1 MTFSPKLV
9 ALDVDGTLV
18 DGDNNM
24 SAAVRDAVWGL
35 RDKGIETVITTGRA
49 IPGVMST
56 VDKLGF
62 DDGIAIGSNGAVVF
76 SYAPPV
82 VLHSVTFDA
91 SAAVALILAQV
102 PDAMVAVEEMGV
114 GYRVNKHFPDGEIG
128 GQITLQ
134 SVEELV
140 EHPVSRVIIRAP
152 EHSAEEFG
160 AIVSEIGL
168 TDTSYYIGYS
178 AWVDLAPEGVSKA
191 SGLEFV
197 CERLGVDVS
206 EVLAVGDGHNDYEM
220 LEWAGRGVAMGH
232 APDRVKRIADD
243 VTGSIEQDGLA
254 QELAKYL

>member
-1 MTFSPKLV
+1 MTFSPKLI

-18 DGDNNM
+18 DNADTM
-24 SAAVRDAVWGL
+24 SAAVHDAVLAL
-35 RDKGIETVITTGRA
+35 RDKGIEMVITTGRA
-49 IPGVMST
+49 IPGVLRT
-56 VDKLGF
+56 VGQLGLR
-62 DDGIAIGSNGAVVF
+62 DGIAIASNGAVVF
-76 SYAPPV
+76 SYDPPE

-91 SAAVALILAQV
+91 SAAVGLILDQV
-102 PDAMVAVEEMGV
+102 PDAMVAVEEIGV

-140 EHPVSRVIIRAP
+140 QHPVSRVIIRAP
-152 EHSAEEFG
+152 GHTPDEFG
-160 AIVSEIGL
+160 AIVHGLGL

-206 EVLAVGDGHNDYEM
+206 EVLSVGDGHNDYEM
-220 LEWAGRGVAMGH
+220 LEWAGRGVAMGQ

-243 VTGSIEQDGLA
+243 VTGTVEEDGLA
-254 QELAKYL
+254 QELQRYL

>member
-1 MTFSPKLV
+1 MFSPKLV

-35 RDKGIETVITTGRA
+35 RDRGIETVITTGRA
-49 IPGVMST
+49 IPGVMTT
-56 VDKLGF
+56 VAKLGF
-62 DDGIAIGSNGAVVF
+62 GDGIAIGSNGAVVF

-114 GYRVNKHFPDGEIG
+114 GYRVNKHFPEGEIG
-128 GQITLQ
+128 GQITLH
-134 SVEELV
+134 SVEELL

-168 TDTSYYIGYS
+168 TGTSYYIGYS

-254 QELAKYL
+254 QELARYL

>member
-18 DGDNNM
+18 DGSNTM

-49 IPGVMST
+49 IPGVMTT
-56 VDKLGF
+56 VAQLGF

-82 VLHSVTFDA
+82 VLHSVVFDA
-91 SAAVALILAQV
+91 SAAVALILAAV
-102 PDAMVAVEEMGV
+102 PDAMVAVEEIGV

-134 SVEELV
+134 SVEDLV
-140 EHPVSRVIIRAP
+140 AQPVSRVIVRAP
-152 EHSAEEFG
+152 DHSAEEFG
-160 AIVSEIGL
+160 AMVHELGL
-168 TDTSYYIGYS
+168 TDTNYYIGYT

-191 SGLEFV
+191 SGLEVV
-197 CERLGVDVS
+197 CVRLGIEAAD
-206 EVLAVGDGHNDYEM
+206 VLAVGDGHNDYEM

-232 APDRVKRIADD
+232 APDRVKNIADD
-243 VTGSIEQDGLA
+243 VTGSIDEDGLA
-254 QELAKYL
+254 TELAKYI

>member
-1 MTFSPKLV
+1 LTFWPKLV

-24 SAAVRDAVWGL
+24 SAPVYDAVRGL
-35 RDKGIETVITTGRA
+35 RDRGIETVITTGRA

-56 VDKLGF
+56 VAKLGF
-62 DDGIAIGSNGAVVF
+62 DEGIAIGSNGAVVF
-76 SYAPPV
+76 SFAPPV

-91 SAAVALILAQV
+91 SIAVALILAEV

-114 GYRVNKHFPDGEIG
+114 GYRVNKHFPEGEIG

-140 EHPVSRVIIRAP
+140 RHPVSRVIIRAP

-160 AIVSEIGL
+160 AIVSEVGL
-168 TDTSYYIGYS
+168 TGTSYYIGYS

-232 APDRVKRIADD
+232 APDRVKRIADA
-243 VTGSIEQDGLA
+243 VTGSIEEDGLA
-254 QELAKYL
+254 TELAKYL

>member
-18 DGDNNM
+18 DGDNNL
-24 SAAVRDAVWGL
+24 SAAVRDAVRGL
-35 RDKGIETVITTGRA
+35 RDRGIETVITTGRA

-56 VDKLGF
+56 VAKLGF

-114 GYRVNKHFPDGEIG
+114 GYRVNKHFPEGEIG

-152 EHSAEEFG
+152 QHSAEEFG

-168 TDTSYYIGYS
+168 TGTSYYIGYS

-254 QELAKYL
+254 TELQRYL

>member
-24 SAAVRDAVWGL
+24 SAAVHDAVWAL

-56 VDKLGF
+56 VAKLGLTE
-62 DDGIAIGSNGAVVF
+62 GIAIASNGAVVF
-76 SYAPPV
+76 SYDPPV

-91 SAAVALILAQV
+91 SAAVALILAKV
-102 PDAMVAVEEMGV
+102 PDAMVAVEEIGV

-140 EHPVSRVIIRAP
+140 EHPVTRVIIRAP
-152 EHSAEEFG
+152 EHTAEEFG
-160 AIVSEIGL
+160 AIVGDLGL
-168 TDTSYYIGYS
+168 TGTSYYIGYS

-191 SGLEFV
+191 SGLDFV
-197 CERLGVDVS
+197 CERLGIQAS
-206 EVLAVGDGHNDYEM
+206 EVLAVGDGHNDFEM

-232 APDRVKRIADD
+232 APERVKAIADA

-254 QELAKYL
+254 TELKRYA

>member
-18 DGDNNM
+18 DGDNNL

-56 VDKLGF
+56 VAKLGF

-91 SAAVALILAQV
+91 SAAVALILAEV

-114 GYRVNKHFPDGEIG
+114 GYRVNKHFPEGEIG

-232 APDRVKRIADD
+232 APNRVKRIADD

>member
-18 DGDNNM
+18 DNVDTM
-24 SAAVRDAVWGL
+24 SDAVHDAVRAL
-35 RDKGIETVITTGRA
+35 HEKGIEMVITTGRA

-56 VDKLGF
+56 VAKLGLR
-62 DDGIAIGSNGAVVF
+62 DGIAIASNGAVVF
-76 SYAPPV
+76 SYDPPA

-91 SAAVALILAQV
+91 SEAVAVILAKV
-102 PDAMVAVEEMGV
+102 PDAMVAVEEIGV

-152 EHSAEEFG
+152 THTAEEFG
-160 AIVSEIGL
+160 AIVHELGL
-168 TDTSYYIGYS
+168 TGTSYYIGYS

-191 SGLEFV
+191 SGLAFV
-197 CERLGVDVS
+197 CQRLGVDVS

-220 LEWAGRGVAMGH
+220 LEWAGRGVAMGQ
-232 APDRVKRIADD
+232 APDRVKRIADA
-243 VTGSIEQDGLA
+243 VTGTIEEDGLA
-254 QELAKYL
+254 QELARYL

>member
-18 DGDNNM
+18 DGANNM
-24 SAAVRDAVWGL
+24 SEDVRAAVLALHSNGM
-35 RDKGIETVITTGRA
+35 KTVITTGRA
-49 IPGVMST
+49 IPGVMNT
-56 VDKLGF
+56 VAKLGF
-62 DDGIAIGSNGAVVF
+62 TEGLAIASNGAVVF
-76 SYAPPV
+76 SYDPPV
-82 VLHSVTFDA
+82 VLNAVTFDA
-91 SAAVALILAQV
+91 SAAVALILAKV
-102 PDAMVAVEEMGV
+102 PSAMVAVEEIGV

-134 SVEELV
+134 SVAELV

-160 AIVSEIGL
+160 AIVHDLGL
-168 TDTSYYIGYS
+168 TGTNYYIGYT

-197 CERLGVDVS
+197 CRRLGIGAAD
-206 EVLAVGDGHNDYEM
+206 VLAIGDGHNDYEM

-232 APDRVKRIADD
+232 APERVKDIADA
-243 VTGSIEQDGLA
+243 VTGSIEEDGLA
-254 QELAKYL
+254 QELARYL

>member
-24 SAAVRDAVWGL
+24 SPAVREAVWGL

-49 IPGVMST
+49 IPGVMTT

-91 SAAVALILAQV
+91 SAAVALILARV

-128 GQITLQ
+128 GQITLH

-168 TDTSYYIGYS
+168 TGTSYYIGYS

-232 APDRVKRIADD
+232 APDRVKLIADD
-243 VTGSIEQDGLA
+243 VTGSVEQDGLA
-254 QELAKYL
+254 TELQRYL